1 MDKVSTLKILQGR
14 VSQTLDLA
22 EQLCV
27 ALDTYWFIEVSAGN
41 PNTPLVSSQGRWVGD
56 VPTNIISRASYF
68 APMKRAEV
76 IRNTRSPNM
85 RVLTPVESDTE
96 STHLMGGAGLDCVSI
111 GCGKWDG
118 RFDRLFALIL
128 LYHTTEAELTLHH
141 AGFAFPDSG
150 AFAVANGAHS
160 VDLLRKDSGQS
171 GHVASYFRK
180 NFAGVDFYREH
191 LLIPGDDGSPTGYF
205 RHWDVVVKNPAHFL
219 WSVASAFDQTPEL
232 FVDHP
237 DPNAPAGA
245 VWITDAKKQKLG
257 VMARRNWW
265 EV

>member
-1 MDKVSTLKILQGR
+1 MDTVTLEILQGR
-14 VSQTLDLA
+14 VAQTLNLA

-27 ALDTYWFIEVSAGN
+27 ALDTYWLVDASAGN
-41 PNTPLVSSQGRWVGD
+41 PNTPLIFSQGHWVGD
-56 VPTNIISRASYF
+56 VPTSIISRASHL

-76 IRNTRSPNM
+76 IRNTRAPSM

-96 STHLMGGAGLDCVSI
+96 STHLMGGAGLDCISI
-111 GCGKWDG
+111 GCSKWDE
-118 RFDRLFALIL
+118 RFDRLLAVIL

-150 AFAVANGAHS
+150 AFAVANRAHS
-160 VDLLRKDSGQS
+160 ADLLREDSGQG
-171 GHVASYFRK
+171 GHMASYFIK

-191 LLIPGDDGSPTGYF
+191 LLIPGDGSPTSHF
-205 RHWDVVVKNPAHFL
+205 KHWDVIVANPVHFL

-245 VWITDAKKQKLG
+245 VWVTDAKKQKLG